1 MAGLGLLVLRL
12 ALAAVFVAHGS
23 NELFGA
29 WAGPGVGK
37 GGLANTAALYASL
50 GVHPE
55 FVLAVLAS
63 VTQLVGGLLVGVGYF
78 TRWASAAIIIYLA
91 IGIWK
96 AHWPW
101 GFFLNWT
108 GAPGRGQG
116 IEFSVV
122 LTSAL
127 VCLILTGAGRW
138 SIDGQRASSRATRA
152 AGRARLR
159 GAM

>member
-23 NELFGA
+23 NKLFGA
-29 WAGPGVGK
+29 WSGPGVGA

-50 GVHPE
+50 GIHPE

-63 VTQLVGGLLVGVGYF
+63 LTQLVGGLFVGAGYF
-78 TRWASAAIIIYLA
+78 VRWVSAALIIYLG

-96 AHWPW
+96 AHWQW

-108 GAPGRGQG
+108 GVPGRGQG
-116 IEFSVV
+116 IEYSVV

-138 SIDGQRASSRATRA
+138 SIDGYRASSKATRA

-159 GAM
+159 GTI